1 MHVMYICLIVT
12 IVKALCKQYI
22 KHFSYQDL
30 LNIFDKLLP
39 DELNDSFKVI
49 TKKKKKK
56 KKKWAV
62 NYLAV
67 CIIDWTKL
75 FRKSRNFDELL

>member
-56 KKKWAV
+56 KKMSS
-62 NYLAV
+62 
-67 CIIDWTKL
+67 KL
-75 FRKSRNFDELL
+75 LGCLHYRLNKVVQKVS

>member
-56 KKKWAV
+56 MSS
-62 NYLAV
+62 
-67 CIIDWTKL
+67 KL
-75 FRKSRNFDELL
+75 LGCLHYRLNKVVQKVS